1 MSGILKKKR
10 NKSFEIFLSVWWNFS
25 KLAWRSLSVKILS
38 NERKYHDVLCVVW
51 TTNLTI
57 ITAVIKVINLS
68 NASWSSTSKVLSLS
82 KLAHYG
88 AKNILNAHLKF
99 ENHIISGNICLLCCS
114 NKCLFVTEEILITVS
129 WQAPDKPQSLLFLTP
144 RPALSSHQYKTLVC
158 LFWSGNLSTLIEI
171 L

>member
-1 MSGILKKKR
+1 MLFFKFSAQNFLNVSGILRKKR

-88 AKNILNAHLKF
+88 AKNILNAHLNF
-99 ENHIISGNICLLCCS
+99 ETHTIWGNMYLLKARPCPFIQILS
-114 NKCLFVTEEILITVS
+114 RFILIL
-129 WQAPDKPQSLLFLTP
+129 SLFYP
-144 RPALSSHQYKTLVC
+144 
-158 LFWSGNLSTLIEI
+158 GI
-171 L
+171 

>member
-1 MSGILKKKR
+1 MFHLAVWRGHMDPNKMKYVMGIFVVFQIPPYKIGILRKKR
-10 NKSFEIFLSVWWNFS
+10 NKSFAIFLSVWWNFS

-57 ITAVIKVINLS
+57 ITAVIKIINLS

-88 AKNILNAHLKF
+88 AKNILNAHLNF
-99 ENHIISGNICLLCCS
+99 ETLTIWGNIC
-114 NKCLFVTEEILITVS
+114 
-129 WQAPDKPQSLLFLTP
+129 
-144 RPALSSHQYKTLVC
+144 
-158 LFWSGNLSTLIEI
+158 
-171 L
+171 

>member
-1 MSGILKKKR
+1 MKFFKVGLTFIIGQNSVKWTEVSWCTVCCMNNQFDNYYRCHQNHKSIQRVLEQHIKSFISLRKKR

-57 ITAVIKVINLS
+57 ITAVIKIINLS

-88 AKNILNAHLKF
+88 AKYILNAHLNFETQNIWEKKF
-99 ENHIISGNICLLCCS
+99 
-114 NKCLFVTEEILITVS
+114 
-129 WQAPDKPQSLLFLTP
+129 
-144 RPALSSHQYKTLVC
+144 
-158 LFWSGNLSTLIEI
+158 
-171 L
+171 